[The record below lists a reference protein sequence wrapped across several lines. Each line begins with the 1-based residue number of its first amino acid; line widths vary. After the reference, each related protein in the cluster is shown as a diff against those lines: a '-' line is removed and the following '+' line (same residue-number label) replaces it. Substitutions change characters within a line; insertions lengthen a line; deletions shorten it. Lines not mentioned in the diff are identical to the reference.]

1 MVKIGIT
8 GGIGSGKST
17 VCRLFSLLGV
27 PIFNADDFAKSVMV
41 EDQELITGLKA
52 AFGAQTYFEDGSLN
66 RVHLSG
72 IVFKDDAKLALL
84 NSLVHPATFR
94 AYDAWA
100 AAHQDAAYIIKEAA
114 LMFETDAHKRNDW
127 HVIVTAPE
135 ALRIQRAM
143 NRDGVTEE
151 QVRNRMHHQLPEEEK
166 VKRADFIIYNDEQQ
180 LLIPQVTAL
189 HQQFLERA
197 GA

>member
-1 MVKIGIT
+1 MLKIGIT

-17 VCRLFSLLGV
+17 VCRLFAIMGV
-27 PIFNADDFAKSVMV
+27 PIFNADDCAKSVMV
-41 EDQELITGLKA
+41 EDPILIAGLKA
-52 AFGAQTYFEDGSLN
+52 AFGSQTYFEDGSLN
-66 RVHLSG
+66 RAHLSG

-100 AAHQDAAYIIKEAA
+100 AAHQQSPYIIKEAA
-114 LMFETDAHKRNDW
+114 LMFETDAHKRNDL
-127 HVIVTAPE
+127 HIMVSAPE

-143 NRDGVTEE
+143 HRDGVTEE
-151 QVRNRMHHQLPEEEK
+151 HVRNRMQHQLPEEEK
-166 VKRADFIIYNDEQQ
+166 LKRADFIIYNDEQQ